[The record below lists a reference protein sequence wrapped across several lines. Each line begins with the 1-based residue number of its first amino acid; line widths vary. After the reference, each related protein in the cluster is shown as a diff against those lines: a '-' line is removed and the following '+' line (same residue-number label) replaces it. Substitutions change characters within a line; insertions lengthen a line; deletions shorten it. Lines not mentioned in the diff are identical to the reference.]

1 MRHDHY
7 EPALMPHIYEHI
19 FETFR
24 VVDPS
29 DSSIVDQF
37 ADQAQWLDLPG
48 CLFQRNNL
56 VLSSGI
62 RTEGIIKAGLF
73 ISVVLKGSG
82 GGRPRQGA
90 NQVRYSDESI
100 MVMALRKPVLWD
112 GDAPRGAHMQAAGMA
127 FPVSSLEQLGLM
139 NEFIELFDS
148 QNQDSQNQDVFV
160 ASLRASP
167 RLKAIAM
174 EMICPV
180 AVGRSAGLLLSAH
193 ATEILAR
200 TLLTLRGNEEPG
212 FVPDQK
218 RLRLRAV
225 GDLIRTDLRHRWT
238 VAELARHAG
247 LGRRTFN
254 AQFHQMYGTSA
265 TDFLR
270 TSRLAFAR
278 EALLHQGFSVTEAAY
293 AVGYT
298 NPANFS
304 TAFHKQFGCVPSSCH
319 RHRVS

>member
-1 MRHDHY
+1 
-7 EPALMPHIYEHI
+7 MPHIYEHI

-24 VVDPS
+24 VVDS
-29 DSSIVDQF
+29 DDDSIVDQF
-37 ADQAQWLDLPG
+37 ADQAQWLDSPG

-56 VLSSGI
+56 VLSSRI
-62 RTEGIIKAGLF
+62 RTEGIIRAGLF

-82 GGRPRQGA
+82 GGGPREGA
-90 NQVRYSDESI
+90 NQARYSDNSI
-100 MVMALRKPVLWD
+100 VVMALREPVLWD

-127 FPVSSLEQLGLM
+127 FPISSLERLGLRD
-139 NEFIELFDS
+139 EFIDLFDIRNQVIRNQIS
-148 QNQDSQNQDVFV
+148 QNRNVFV

-167 RLKAIAM
+167 RVKSIAM
-174 EMICPV
+174 EMISPV
-180 AVGRSAGLLLSAH
+180 AAGRCAELLLSAH

-200 TLLTLRGNEEPG
+200 TMLTLRSNLGLGLVSGQN
-212 FVPDQK
+212 
-218 RLRLRAV
+218 RLRLQKV
-225 GDLIRTDLRHRWT
+225 GELIRSDLRHPWT

-265 TDFLR
+265 ADFIR

-278 EALLHQGFSVTEAAY
+278 ETLLHQGFSVSEAAY
-293 AVGYT
+293 AAGYT

-304 TAFHKQFGCVPSSCH
+304 TAFRRQFGCVPSSCQ
-319 RHRVS
+319 RDRFS

>member
-1 MRHDHY
+1 
-7 EPALMPHIYEHI
+7 MPHIYDHI

-24 VVDPS
+24 VVDS
-29 DSSIVDQF
+29 EDSSIADRF
-37 ADQAQWLDLPG
+37 AGQAQWLDSPG

-62 RTEGIIKAGLF
+62 RTEGTIKAGLF

-82 GGRPRQGA
+82 SGRPRHGVDR
-90 NQVRYSDESI
+90 VRYSDGSI
-100 MVMALRKPVLWD
+100 AIMALRKPVLWD

-139 NEFIELFDS
+139 GEFTELFDS
-148 QNQDSQNQDVFV
+148 KNQDTPNQDVFV
-160 ASLRASP
+160 ASLQASP
-167 RLKAIAM
+167 RLKAIAT
-174 EMICPV
+174 EMISPV
-180 AVGRSAGLLLSAH
+180 AAGRSAELLLSAH

-200 TLLTLRGNEEPG
+200 TLLMLRGDPGPG
-212 FVPDQK
+212 FVSDRK
-218 RLRLRAV
+218 HLRLRTV
-225 GDLIRTDLRHRWT
+225 GDLIKSDLRHRWT

-254 AQFHQMYGTSA
+254 AQFHQMYGVSA
-265 TDFLR
+265 ADFLR

-278 EALLHQGFSVTEAAY
+278 EALLHQGFSVTEAAF

-304 TAFHKQFGCVPSSCH
+304 TAFRKQFGCVPSSFH
-319 RHRVS
+319 RDRLC

>member
-1 MRHDHY
+1 
-7 EPALMPHIYEHI
+7 MPHIYDRI

-24 VVDPS
+24 VVGSD
-29 DSSIVDQF
+29 DSSIADRF
-37 ADQAQWLDLPG
+37 ADQAQWLDSPG

-62 RTEGIIKAGLF
+62 RTEGTIKAGLF

-82 GGRPRQGA
+82 GGRSRQGT
-90 NQVRYSDESI
+90 NQVRYSDDSI
-100 MVMALRKPVLWD
+100 VVMALRKPVLWD

-127 FPVSSLEQLGLM
+127 FPVSSLERLGLM
-139 NEFIELFDS
+139 GEFIELFDG
-148 QNQDSQNQDVFV
+148 QNQDAPNQDVFV
-160 ASLRASP
+160 ASLSASP
-167 RLKAIAM
+167 RVKAIAV
-174 EMICPV
+174 EMISPV
-180 AVGRSAGLLLSAH
+180 AVGRSAELLLSAH

-200 TLLTLRGNEEPG
+200 TLLTLRGNAGLE
-212 FVPDQK
+212 FVSDQR
-218 RLRLRAV
+218 RLRLQSV
-225 GDLIRTDLRHRWT
+225 GDLIRSDLRHPWT

-265 TDFLR
+265 ADFLR

-304 TAFHKQFGCVPSSCH
+304 TAFRKQFGYVPSACH
-319 RHRVS
+319 RHRFS